1 MPTISQLRAD
11 MSRRARFT
19 RYARL
24 SAGGQLGPP
33 NPWGWL
39 TGDVVTD
46 NQPRPATEYSAMG
59 YPPFGRGV
67 ALLASAVATTRWIAE
82 RWDPALGVSVPLAD
96 QPAVLTDPFPDGTPW
111 AYKWAVIEDGILYG
125 NHFALY
131 GDMDFRTRRPGWLL
145 PLRADE
151 VWVLEDPEN
160 LNWSWVVGGDE
171 ISRDAMFHI
180 PFGNR
185 SGFILGRGVLEQY
198 SEWLG
203 GALAAED
210 YAGMYFAGGT
220 LPPAVLQSPNVLT
233 PEQAKDLKASWREMT
248 NTHEPVVMP
257 TGYTLTPVVSNAE
270 QAQLVES
277 RRWTAEMVG
286 MMLGI
291 PSWKLGLPGPTMTYQ
306 NVETG
311 DIDYVRDGVDRY
323 SAPVAAAFTK
333 HLTPAG
339 TSVRFDWTSRQR
351 ADTVTTQTTL
361 VGYVGAGI
369 MTKDEARAVIGR
381 PPLPDAPDE
390 PPAPD
395 DVPDDGTP
403 AEPDESTTAP
413 GVPELSPASVNDRN
427 AQ

>member
-1 MPTISQLRAD
+1 MPSITQLRAD
-11 MSRRARFT
+11 IGRRTRYQRLARF
-19 RYARL
+19 
-24 SAGGQLGPP
+24 AGGAGASGLMPP
-33 NPWGWL
+33 NPWAWL
-39 TGDVVTD
+39 TGDELPAT
-46 NQPRPATEYSAMG
+46 PRPATEWSALG

-82 RWDPALGVSVPLAD
+82 RWDASVGVEVPLAD
-96 QPAVLTDPFPDGTPW
+96 QPAVLTDPYPDSTPW
-111 AYKWAVIEDGILYG
+111 GYKWAVIEDGILYG

-131 GDMDFRTRRPGWLL
+131 GDMDFRTRRPGWLI

-151 VWVLEDPEN
+151 VWVLEDPDT
-160 LNWSWVVGGDE
+160 LNWNWVVGGEE
-171 ISRDAMFHI
+171 IARGDMLHI

-203 GALAAED
+203 GALEAEN

-233 PEQAKDLKASWREMT
+233 DTQAKDLKDKWREMT
-248 NTHEPVVMP
+248 NTREPVVMP

-291 PSWKLGLPGPTMTYQ
+291 PAWKLSLPGPTMTYQ
-306 NVETG
+306 NVETA

-323 SAPVAAAFTK
+323 SAPVQAAFSK
-333 HLTPAG
+333 YLMPAG

-351 ADTVTTQTTL
+351 ADATTTATTL
-361 VGYVGAGI
+361 TQYVSAGI
-369 MTKDEARAVIGR
+369 LTKDEARAVLGR
-381 PPLPDAPDE
+381 PPLPDE
-390 PPAPD
+390 P
-395 DVPDDGTP
+395 
-403 AEPDESTTAP
+403 EPDPVEDNTPDTPELPSTTPP
-413 GVPELSPASVNDRN
+413 GVPEITPASVTADE
-427 AQ
+427 